1 MIAAIHAGWKG
12 AFKGIIKRTLNF
24 MIKKGCD
31 PKNVTAVIGPCIS
44 VKNYEVKK
52 DFIKKLIKKD
62 GKNKKFFKKIQNKDF
77 FDLKKY
83 VLSQLKALNI
93 KKIDIIN
100 KNTFNPKNNFFSARR
115 SISRNENDYGRN
127 ISVIMI
133 NWQYLMKLLTGNSN
147 KPLSKN
153 IAKYLKSKL
162 VNSSIKKFSDG
173 EIYIEINENIR
184 GNSIFII
191 QSISSPANDNLM
203 ELLLCI
209 DALKRSSAKN
219 ITAVI
224 PYFGYARQ
232 DRKVVPRTSISAK
245 LVSNLIT
252 KAGADRVV
260 TVDLHA
266 GQIQGFFDIPVDNL
280 FATPIFARHAKKN
293 IKSKNIICV
302 APDVGGTERARAL
315 GKILNVELA
324 IVDKRRP
331 KPGQSKVMNVIGN
344 VKGKTCI
351 IVDDIID
358 SGGTIVNAAKALKDR
373 GAKEVYVYI
382 THGVLSGEAVDK
394 IKKSVI
400 RKLVITDTI
409 DNHDKIKNVKNI
421 EVLPISALMGEAIKR
436 ISNSTS
442 VSDLFK

>member
-1 MIAAIHAGWKG
+1 M
-12 AFKGIIKRTLNF
+12 
-24 MIKKGCD
+24 
-31 PKNVTAVIGPCIS
+31 
-44 VKNYEVKK
+44 
-52 DFIKKLIKKD
+52 
-62 GKNKKFFKKIQNKDF
+62 KI
-77 FDLKKY
+77 
-83 VLSQLKALNI
+83 
-93 KKIDIIN
+93 
-100 KNTFNPKNNFFSARR
+100 
-115 SISRNENDYGRN
+115 
-127 ISVIMI
+127 
-133 NWQYLMKLLTGNSN
+133 LTGNSN
-147 KPLSKN
+147 KHLSNKISKN
-153 IAKYLKSKL
+153 IRNKL
-162 VNSSIKKFSDG
+162 VNTSIRKFADG

-232 DRKVVPRTSISAK
+232 DRKVAPRTSISAK

-280 FATPIFARHAKKN
+280 FATPIFAKHIKKK
-293 IKSKNIICV
+293 IKSRNIICV
-302 APDVGGTERARAL
+302 APDVGGVERARAL
-315 GKILNVELA
+315 GKKLDVGLA

-331 KPGQSKVMNVIGN
+331 SPGKSQVMNVVGN
-344 VKGKTCI
+344 VKNKVCI
-351 IVDDIID
+351 LTDDIID
-358 SGGTIVNAAKALKDR
+358 SGGTIVNAAEALINR
-373 GAKEVYVYI
+373 GAKEVHVYA
-382 THGVLSGEAVDK
+382 THGVFSGDAVKRIKNSK
-394 IKKSVI
+394 IKN
-400 RKLVITDTI
+400 LVITDSI
-409 DNHDKIKNVKNI
+409 DGLDKLKKVRNI
-421 EVLPISALMGEAIKR
+421 EVLSISILLAEAIKR

>member
-1 MIAAIHAGWKG
+1 M
-12 AFKGIIKRTLNF
+12 
-24 MIKKGCD
+24 
-31 PKNVTAVIGPCIS
+31 
-44 VKNYEVKK
+44 
-52 DFIKKLIKKD
+52 
-62 GKNKKFFKKIQNKDF
+62 
-77 FDLKKY
+77 
-83 VLSQLKALNI
+83 
-93 KKIDIIN
+93 
-100 KNTFNPKNNFFSARR
+100 
-115 SISRNENDYGRN
+115 
-127 ISVIMI
+127 
-133 NWQYLMKLLTGNSN
+133 
-147 KPLSKN
+147 
-153 IAKYLKSKL
+153 
-162 VNSSIKKFSDG
+162 NSSIRKFADG

-184 GNSIFII
+184 GNSIFIV

-280 FATPIFARHAKKN
+280 FSTPIFARHVKKR
-293 IKSKNIICV
+293 IKSKKIICV

-315 GKILNVELA
+315 GKLLNVGLA

-331 KPGQSKVMNVIGN
+331 KPGQSQVMNVIGD
-344 VKGKTCI
+344 VKNQTCV

-358 SGGTIVNAAKALKDR
+358 SGGTIVNAAKALKQR

-382 THGVLSGEAVDK
+382 THGVLSGEAVKK
-394 IKKSVI
+394 IKNSVI
-400 RKLVITDTI
+400 KNLVITDTI
-409 DNHDKIKNVKNI
+409 DNSQKTKNVKNI
-421 EVLPISALMGEAIKR
+421 EVLPISSLMGEAIKR

>member
-1 MIAAIHAGWKG
+1 M
-12 AFKGIIKRTLNF
+12 
-24 MIKKGCD
+24 
-31 PKNVTAVIGPCIS
+31 
-44 VKNYEVKK
+44 
-52 DFIKKLIKKD
+52 
-62 GKNKKFFKKIQNKDF
+62 KI
-77 FDLKKY
+77 
-83 VLSQLKALNI
+83 
-93 KKIDIIN
+93 
-100 KNTFNPKNNFFSARR
+100 
-115 SISRNENDYGRN
+115 
-127 ISVIMI
+127 
-133 NWQYLMKLLTGNSN
+133 LTGNSN
-147 KPLSKN
+147 KQLSNKISKN
-153 IAKYLKSKL
+153 LKNKL
-162 VNSSIKKFSDG
+162 VNTSIRKFADG

-191 QSISSPANDNLM
+191 QSVSSPANDNLM

-252 KAGADRVV
+252 NAGADRVV

-280 FATPIFARHAKKN
+280 FATPIFSKHIKKK

-302 APDVGGTERARAL
+302 APDVGGVERARAL
-315 GKILNVELA
+315 GKKLDVGLA

-331 KPGQSKVMNVIGN
+331 SPGKSQVMNVIGN
-344 VKGKTCI
+344 VKNKICI
-351 IVDDIID
+351 LTDDIID
-358 SGGTIVNAAKALKDR
+358 SGGTIVNAADALLKR
-373 GAKEVYVYI
+373 GAKEVHVYA
-382 THGVLSGEAVDK
+382 THGVFSGDAVKKIKNSKIKNLVITDSIDSSDK
-394 IKKSVI
+394 IKKV
-400 RKLVITDTI
+400 R
-409 DNHDKIKNVKNI
+409 NI
-421 EVLPISALMGEAIKR
+421 EVLSISILLAEAIKR

>member
-1 MIAAIHAGWKG
+1 
-12 AFKGIIKRTLNF
+12 
-24 MIKKGCD
+24 
-31 PKNVTAVIGPCIS
+31 
-44 VKNYEVKK
+44 
-52 DFIKKLIKKD
+52 
-62 GKNKKFFKKIQNKDF
+62 
-77 FDLKKY
+77 
-83 VLSQLKALNI
+83 
-93 KKIDIIN
+93 
-100 KNTFNPKNNFFSARR
+100 
-115 SISRNENDYGRN
+115 
-127 ISVIMI
+127 
-133 NWQYLMKLLTGNSN
+133 MKLLTGNSN
-147 KPLSKN
+147 KVLSKN
-153 IAKYLKSKL
+153 IAKYLKTRL
-162 VNSSIKKFSDG
+162 VNSSIRKFSDG
-173 EIYIEINENIR
+173 EIYVEINENIR

-203 ELLLCI
+203 ELLLSI

-280 FATPIFARHAKKN
+280 FATPIFARHVRKK
-293 IKSKNIICV
+293 IKSKKIICV

-315 GKILNVELA
+315 GKLLNADLA
-324 IVDKRRP
+324 IIDKRRP
-331 KPGQSKVMNVIGN
+331 KPGQSKVMNVIGD
-344 VKGKTCI
+344 VKNRTCI

-358 SGGTIVNAAKALKDR
+358 TGGTIVNAAKALKER

-382 THGVLSGEAVDK
+382 THGVLSGDAVKK
-394 IKKSVI
+394 IKNSVI
-400 RKLVITDTI
+400 KNLVVTDTI
-409 DNHDKIKNVKNI
+409 ENVEKTKNVKNI
-421 EVLPISALMGEAIKR
+421 EVLPISGLMGEAIKR

>member
-1 MIAAIHAGWKG
+1 
-12 AFKGIIKRTLNF
+12 
-24 MIKKGCD
+24 
-31 PKNVTAVIGPCIS
+31 
-44 VKNYEVKK
+44 
-52 DFIKKLIKKD
+52 
-62 GKNKKFFKKIQNKDF
+62 
-77 FDLKKY
+77 
-83 VLSQLKALNI
+83 
-93 KKIDIIN
+93 
-100 KNTFNPKNNFFSARR
+100 
-115 SISRNENDYGRN
+115 
-127 ISVIMI
+127 
-133 NWQYLMKLLTGNSN
+133 MKLLTGNSN
-147 KPLSKN
+147 KTLSKN

-162 VNSSIKKFSDG
+162 VNSSIRKFADG

-252 KAGADRVV
+252 KAGADRIV

-280 FATPIFARHAKKN
+280 FATPIFARHVRKK
-293 IKSKNIICV
+293 IKSKKIVCV

-315 GKILNVELA
+315 GKLLNAELA

-331 KPGQSKVMNVIGN
+331 KPGQSQVMNVIGDVRN
-344 VKGKTCI
+344 KTCI
-351 IVDDIID
+351 LVDDIID
-358 SGGTIVNAAKALKDR
+358 SGGTIVNAATALKKR
-373 GAKEVYVYI
+373 GAKEVFVYI
-382 THGVLSGEAVDK
+382 THGVLSGDAVKK
-394 IKKSVI
+394 IQKSAI
-400 RKLVITDTI
+400 KKLVITDTI
-409 DNHDKIKNVKNI
+409 NNGEKTKNIKNI

>member
-1 MIAAIHAGWKG
+1 
-12 AFKGIIKRTLNF
+12 
-24 MIKKGCD
+24 
-31 PKNVTAVIGPCIS
+31 
-44 VKNYEVKK
+44 
-52 DFIKKLIKKD
+52 
-62 GKNKKFFKKIQNKDF
+62 
-77 FDLKKY
+77 
-83 VLSQLKALNI
+83 
-93 KKIDIIN
+93 
-100 KNTFNPKNNFFSARR
+100 
-115 SISRNENDYGRN
+115 
-127 ISVIMI
+127 
-133 NWQYLMKLLTGNSN
+133 MKLLTGNSN
-147 KPLSKN
+147 KVLSKN
-153 IAKYLKSKL
+153 IAKYLKTKL
-162 VNSSIKKFSDG
+162 VNSSIRKFADG
-173 EIYIEINENIR
+173 EIYVEINENIR
-184 GNSIFII
+184 GNSIFIV

-280 FATPIFARHAKKN
+280 FATPIFARHARKK
-293 IKSKNIICV
+293 IKSKKIVCE
-302 APDVGGTERARAL
+302 APDVGGTDRARAL
-315 GKILNVELA
+315 WKLLGVGLA

-331 KPGQSKVMNVIGN
+331 KTGQSQVMNVIGD
-344 VKGKTCI
+344 VKNHTCI
-351 IVDDIID
+351 IEDDIID
-358 SGGTIVNAAKALKDR
+358 SGGTIVNAAKALKER

-382 THGVLSGEAVDK
+382 THGVLSGDAVKK
-394 IKKSVI
+394 IKNSVI
-400 RKLVITDTI
+400 KNLVITDTI
-409 DNHDKIKNVKNI
+409 DNLSKTKNVKNI
-421 EVLPISALMGEAIKR
+421 EVLPISALMAEAIKR

>member
-1 MIAAIHAGWKG
+1 
-12 AFKGIIKRTLNF
+12 
-24 MIKKGCD
+24 
-31 PKNVTAVIGPCIS
+31 
-44 VKNYEVKK
+44 
-52 DFIKKLIKKD
+52 
-62 GKNKKFFKKIQNKDF
+62 
-77 FDLKKY
+77 
-83 VLSQLKALNI
+83 
-93 KKIDIIN
+93 
-100 KNTFNPKNNFFSARR
+100 
-115 SISRNENDYGRN
+115 
-127 ISVIMI
+127 
-133 NWQYLMKLLTGNSN
+133 MKLLSGNSN
-147 KPLSKN
+147 KPLSIN
-153 IAKYLKSKL
+153 IAKFLKSKL
-162 VNSSIKKFSDG
+162 VNSSIRKFSDG
-173 EIYIEINENIR
+173 EIYIEILENIR

-191 QSISSPANDNLM
+191 QSVSSPANDNLM

-331 KPGQSKVMNVIGN
+331 KPGLSKVMNVIGD
-344 VKGKTCI
+344 VKNKTCI

-358 SGGTIVNAAKALKDR
+358 SGGTIINAVDALKKQ
-373 GAKEVYVYI
+373 GAKEVYVFI
-382 THGVLSGEAVDK
+382 THAVLSGDAAKKIKNSK
-394 IKKSVI
+394 IKKLI
-400 RKLVITDTI
+400 ITDSI
-409 DNHDKIKNVKNI
+409 DNTSKIKNNNKI
-421 EVLPISALMGEAIKR
+421 EVLSITSLMSEAIKR
-436 ISNSTS
+436 IANSNS
-442 VSDLFK
+442 VSDLFN

>member
-1 MIAAIHAGWKG
+1 
-12 AFKGIIKRTLNF
+12 
-24 MIKKGCD
+24 
-31 PKNVTAVIGPCIS
+31 
-44 VKNYEVKK
+44 
-52 DFIKKLIKKD
+52 
-62 GKNKKFFKKIQNKDF
+62 
-77 FDLKKY
+77 
-83 VLSQLKALNI
+83 
-93 KKIDIIN
+93 
-100 KNTFNPKNNFFSARR
+100 
-115 SISRNENDYGRN
+115 
-127 ISVIMI
+127 
-133 NWQYLMKLLTGNSN
+133 MKLLSGNSN
-147 KPLSKN
+147 KILSKK
-153 IAKYLKSKL
+153 ISKVLRTKL
-162 VNSSIKKFSDG
+162 VNSSIRKFADG

-184 GNSIFII
+184 GNSIFIV

-260 TVDLHA
+260 TLDLHA

-280 FATPIFARHAKKN
+280 FATPIFARHIKKN
-293 IKSKNIICV
+293 IKNRDMICV

-315 GKILNVELA
+315 GKILDVGLA

-331 KPGQSKVMNVIGN
+331 APGKSKVMNVIGN
-344 VKGKTCI
+344 VKNKVCI
-351 IVDDIID
+351 LVDDIID
-358 SGGTIVNAAKALKDR
+358 SGGTIVNAAIALKDR

-382 THGVLSGEAVDK
+382 THGVLSGEAVK
-394 IKKSVI
+394 RIKNSVI
-400 RKLVITDTI
+400 KNLVITDTI
-409 DNHDKIKNVKNI
+409 DNMNRVKGAKNI
-421 EVLPISALMGEAIKR
+421 EVLSISSLMGEAIKR

>member
-1 MIAAIHAGWKG
+1 
-12 AFKGIIKRTLNF
+12 
-24 MIKKGCD
+24 
-31 PKNVTAVIGPCIS
+31 
-44 VKNYEVKK
+44 
-52 DFIKKLIKKD
+52 
-62 GKNKKFFKKIQNKDF
+62 
-77 FDLKKY
+77 
-83 VLSQLKALNI
+83 
-93 KKIDIIN
+93 
-100 KNTFNPKNNFFSARR
+100 
-115 SISRNENDYGRN
+115 
-127 ISVIMI
+127 
-133 NWQYLMKLLTGNSN
+133 MKLLTGNSN
-147 KPLSKN
+147 KVLSKN
-153 IAKYLKSKL
+153 IAKYLKTKL
-162 VNSSIKKFSDG
+162 VNSSIRKFADG

-184 GNSIFII
+184 GNSIFIV
-191 QSISSPANDNLM
+191 QSVSSPANDNLM

-252 KAGADRVV
+252 KAGADRIV

-280 FATPIFARHAKKN
+280 FSTPIFARHARKK
-293 IKSKNIICV
+293 IKSKKIICV

-315 GKILNVELA
+315 GKLLNVGLA

-331 KPGQSKVMNVIGN
+331 KPGQSQVMNVIGD
-344 VKGKTCI
+344 VKNQTCI

-358 SGGTIVNAAKALKDR
+358 SGGTIVNAAKALKAR

-382 THGVLSGEAVDK
+382 THGVLSGDAVKK
-394 IKKSVI
+394 IKNSVI
-400 RKLVITDTI
+400 KNLVITDTI
-409 DNHDKIKNVKNI
+409 DNVQKTKNVKNI
-421 EVLPISALMGEAIKR
+421 EVLPISGLMGEAIKR